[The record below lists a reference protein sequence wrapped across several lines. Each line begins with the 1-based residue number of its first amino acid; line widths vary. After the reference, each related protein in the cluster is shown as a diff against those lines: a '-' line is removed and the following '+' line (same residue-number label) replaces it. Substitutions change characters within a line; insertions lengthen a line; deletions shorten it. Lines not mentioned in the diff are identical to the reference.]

1 MLYTIGEMEKSL
13 GIPAST
19 LRYYDKEGLLP
30 FVERTTSGIRMFSE
44 QDYEW
49 LKMIECMKK
58 AGMPLKDIK
67 KYIELTLQGDSTI
80 HERLELFKRQREL
93 LLAEMTSLQKTL
105 DVLEYKCWYYETA
118 EKAGSVEAV
127 KNLPPEEIPP
137 KYQNTKKQLSDTPKP
152 VENKKKKISKIA

>member
-1 MLYTIGEMEKSL
+1 MYTIGEMEKSL

-58 AGMPLKDIK
+58 AGMPMKDIK

-80 HERLELFKRQREL
+80 HERLELFQRQREL
-93 LLAEMTSLQKTL
+93 LLAEMESLQQTL

-127 KNLPPEEIPP
+127 KNLPPEEIPQ
-137 KYQNTKKQLSDTPKP
+137 KYQNTQKRLSDASKP
-152 VENKKKKISKIA
+152 VVDKKKKISKIA

>member
-127 KNLPPEEIPP
+127 KNLPPKKIPL
-137 KYQNTKKQLSDTPKP
+137 KYQNTKQQLSDTPTP